1 MSQHIFET
9 EHDGGLRKVF
19 AGWDRPLQGFYMTI
33 ENTTPDEDTDEVFIF
48 NNLVLKD
55 SHPTFEPFIHALVDL
70 GLVIPKEMIDEI
82 VADGKVDIGNK
93 VVEHSNEGE
102 YKRKQLY

>member
-1 MSQHIFET
+1 
-9 EHDGGLRKVF
+9 
-19 AGWDRPLQGFYMTI
+19 
-33 ENTTPDEDTDEVFIF
+33 
-48 NNLVLKD
+48 
-55 SHPTFEPFIHALVDL
+55 
-70 GLVIPKEMIDEI
+70 MIDEI

>member
-19 AGWDRPLQGFYMTI
+19 AG
-33 ENTTPDEDTDEVFIF
+33 
-48 NNLVLKD
+48 
-55 SHPTFEPFIHALVDL
+55 ALVDL